1 MLPATTTAMPMASSS
16 PPAMLVAEQVQRNR
30 RAWLLQV
37 LLVTTVL
44 ALLGLL
50 LGVLLALLAGGGAAW
65 PGIGLG
71 VGLAAA
77 VLLTNLVPGLG
88 EQLALQRV
96 AASPSDPGRQPRLHN
111 LAEGLCQKAG
121 LPVPRLYLVDS
132 ATANA
137 FAVGRDPAHSAIV
150 VTGGLL
156 DVLNRVELEGV
167 VAHELAHI
175 RNRGARLASAT
186 VVLGGLPGLLRERGG
201 GGARAA
207 AAALLAPLAPTFLRL
222 GAQPRRLLDADQS
235 AAYLTR
241 YPPGLVSAL
250 RKLTATAGPLPGRPG
265 LDHLWLVAPE
275 PPAPGAPPT
284 HPPLDD
290 RVDALREL

>member
-1 MLPATTTAMPMASSS
+1 MIPATTTAMPMASSS
-16 PPAMLVAEQVQRNR
+16 PPALLVAEQVQRNR

-50 LGVLLALLAGGGAAW
+50 LGVLLALLTGAWTAW

-96 AASPSDPGRQPRLHN
+96 AASPSDPERQPRLHN
-111 LAEGLCQKAG
+111 LAEGLCEKAG
-121 LPVPRLYLVDS
+121 LPVPSLYLVDS
-132 ATANA
+132 AAANA

-150 VTGGLL
+150 VTSGLL

-167 VAHELAHI
+167 VAHELAHV
-175 RNRGARLASAT
+175 RSRGARLASAT
-186 VVLGGLPGLLRERGG
+186 VVLGGLPGLLRERDG

-207 AAALLAPLAPTFLRL
+207 AAALLAPLAPTLLRL

-241 YPPGLVSAL
+241 YPPGLASAL
-250 RKLTATAGPLPGRPG
+250 RKLAATGGPLPGRPG

-275 PPAPGAPPT
+275 PPTPGAAPT
-284 HPPLDD
+284 HPPLEE
-290 RVDALREL
+290 RLAALRDL